1 MECKGVWPLKRTSY
15 SGHLTLLILE
25 KKNELISHALA
36 GPVKEM
42 MIRNTARDTNKQITQ
57 LRSRQKI
64 PKRFTQADKSN
75 NKAHTPTIK
84 VAMYSNICLAFNLIP
99 DLSCSNMTIVSLENL
114 HKRPSRSRLL
124 VCDATLAM
132 MSEPMFTL
140 EMAPPYW

>member
-99 DLSCSNMTIVSLENL
+99 DISCSNYYGVAWKSAQATRS
-114 HKRPSRSRLL
+114 SRLL